1 VVVPAELSGTFTVA
15 RGNSLAEFLKYGVC
29 DGQRGVEAL
38 GFAPLPPKL
47 VRSAVGGRRSTV

>member
-1 VVVPAELSGTFTVA
+1 MPAELSGTFTVA